1 MPQNKNYLD
10 FMPKL
15 GFVGN
20 ASVLYNSVN
29 RPLVSCH
36 QTICFFNGPAKYV
49 SLNYPCISQTSK
61 YCLQRTDLNHPK
73 EVARCSSVN
82 SKATTNDFFFF
93 KGKERGMVNDDPS
106 M

>member
-1 MPQNKNYLD
+1 MPQSKNYLD

-36 QTICFFNGPAKYV
+36 QTIRFLNGPAKYV
-49 SLNYPCISQTSK
+49 SLNYPCTAQTSK
-61 YCLQRTDLNHPK
+61 CCLERADLNHPK
-73 EVARCSSVN
+73 EEWLDAVL
-82 SKATTNDFFFF
+82 
-93 KGKERGMVNDDPS
+93 
-106 M
+106 